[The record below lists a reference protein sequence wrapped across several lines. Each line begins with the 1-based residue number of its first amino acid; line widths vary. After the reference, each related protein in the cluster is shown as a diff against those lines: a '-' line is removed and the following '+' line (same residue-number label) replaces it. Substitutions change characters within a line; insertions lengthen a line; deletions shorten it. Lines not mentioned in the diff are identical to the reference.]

1 LVRTVDSKRDDAA
14 ADDDD
19 DGEEPRR
26 ADDTPPLL
34 LLLPEGR
41 QTCRPA
47 AAADR
52 SSNIRVVAPPLLYMV

>member
-1 LVRTVDSKRDDAA
+1 LVRTVDSKKDGADDA
-14 ADDDD
+14 DR
-19 DGEEPRR
+19 DGEAPRR
-26 ADDTPPLL
+26 ADDDTTT

-52 SSNIRVVAPPLLYMV
+52 SSNIRAVAPPLLYMI

>member
-1 LVRTVDSKRDDAA
+1 LVRTVDSKKDGAA
-14 ADDDD
+14 ADDD
-19 DGEEPRR
+19 GEAPRS
-26 ADDTPPLL
+26 ADDTPP

-41 QTCRPA
+41 QTCRP